1 MTHKHWQHWLLS
13 VTLLLSSILLV
24 MVPMNHV
31 QASVQRVLLVYDAQ
45 NTSARGNQK
54 KLISYNGR

>member
-54 KLISYNGR
+54 N